1 MNRIEY
7 DELKRV
13 QVPPAFSRFTFDA
26 RDRNIRVRQPVNN
39 FILDN
44 LKVNGTFTKIGL
56 DYMSLFLDMPNI
68 NPNNHNI
75 SVVVG
80 STQYDLVLADG
91 YYNIATMKT
100 ALLALLNTIAG
111 QSWNIT
117 TDPITNRFTVTNAT
131 SFYFVASYGGFDF
144 REMLGIDIANPM
156 TPAVTQE
163 FFYPPTML
171 YTQYI
176 DIVSNTLNKF
186 VKVRDSSSDGS
197 TRNLIARVA
206 TSFLTQ
212 QPINDTTIYWDKPF
226 TVAYEV
232 VNMAWLRYSRDEYIN
247 TLDISL
253 LDDKGL
259 PLQARIP
266 HFLFSFL
273 LTED

>member
-91 YYNIATMKT
+91 YYNIASMKT
-100 ALLALLNTIAG
+100 ALLSLLNTIAG
-111 QSWNIT
+111 QSWSIS
-117 TDPITNRFTVTNAT
+117 TDPITNRFTISNSNA
-131 SFYFVASYGGFDF
+131 FYFVPSYGGMDM

-156 TPAVTQE
+156 TPATIQT

-212 QPINDTTIYWDKPF
+212 QPINDSTMYWDKPF